1 MALNIKRPNGTE
13 DVTGKN
19 IRKWHTVERT
29 ARDAAAEFGFHE
41 IRIPTFENTELFQRS
56 VGETTDVVQKE
67 MYSVIAKETKFTLRP
82 EGTAGTIR
90 AMLQNGL
97 LNEALPQKAF
107 YILSC
112 FRHERPQA
120 GRLREF
126 HQFGVEMA
134 GSKLPSADADVI
146 LLAHTIISQLGI
158 KNVELKINSIG
169 CPKCRA
175 EYHKALKAYFEK
187 TESAG
192 AYLIAEEYVRK
203 IANFAENGRI
213 STPDAYKNAK
223 NGSRLPAFIEKNNAR
238 AGYTV
243 CDHQS
248 IFIRDGAHLN
258 PYEKLAILATYTA
271 DVSFPSFAAEVQY
284 HACFL
289 TAPARIPVPFL
300 GHSIYDSAI
309 RADMT
314 IDDCELEGP
323 APFHNLK
330 SHWVRR
336 QEQCHPEYANL

>member
-1 MALNIKRPNGTE
+1 MANELMPSIFRELDLPAVHTGDGFWMSRKSIADILLEQDIRTFPNDQGQLRECGLFFDDWHLYAIEDGCWIYSLVKLREQEHDREEGRIGDGDTPGVTVSFISFRP
-13 DVTGKN
+13 D
-19 IRKWHTVERT
+19 ILIQCL
-29 ARDAAAEFGFHE
+29 AE
-41 IRIPTFENTELFQRS
+41 PTMENR
-56 VGETTDVVQKE
+56 
-67 MYSVIAKETKFTLRP
+67 
-82 EGTAGTIR
+82 R
-90 AMLQNGL
+90 AMNREI
-97 LNEALPQKAF
+97 NRVV
-107 YILSC
+107 S
-112 FRHERPQA
+112 
-120 GRLREF
+120 LRGQ
-126 HQFGVEMA
+126 HHH
-134 GSKLPSADADVI
+134 P
-146 LLAHTIISQLGI
+146 
-158 KNVELKINSIG
+158 
-169 CPKCRA
+169 
-175 EYHKALKAYFEK
+175 ALKAYFEK

-192 AYLIAEEYVRK
+192 AYLIAEEYVQK
-203 IANFAENGRI
+203 IAHFAENGRI

-223 NGSRLPAFIEKNNAR
+223 KGSRLPAFIEKNNAR

>member
-1 MALNIKRPNGTE
+1 MHCRLPLKLREQEHDREEGRIGDGDTPG
-13 DVTGKN
+13 VTVSFISFQKD
-19 IRKWHTVERT
+19 ILIQCL
-29 ARDAAAEFGFHE
+29 AE
-41 IRIPTFENTELFQRS
+41 PTMENR
-56 VGETTDVVQKE
+56 
-67 MYSVIAKETKFTLRP
+67 
-82 EGTAGTIR
+82 R
-90 AMLQNGL
+90 AMNREI
-97 LNEALPQKAF
+97 NRVV
-107 YILSC
+107 S
-112 FRHERPQA
+112 
-120 GRLREF
+120 LRGQ
-126 HQFGVEMA
+126 HHH
-134 GSKLPSADADVI
+134 P
-146 LLAHTIISQLGI
+146 
-158 KNVELKINSIG
+158 
-169 CPKCRA
+169 
-175 EYHKALKAYFEK
+175 ALKAYFEK

-203 IANFAENGRI
+203 IAHFAENGRI

-223 NGSRLPAFIEKNNAR
+223 KGSRLPAFIEKNNAR

-314 IDDCELEGP
+314 IDDCELEGL

>member
-1 MALNIKRPNGTE
+1 MTNEQIPPKFRELDLPSVHTGDGFWMSRKSIAEILLEKDIRTFPNDRG
-13 DVTGKN
+13 
-19 IRKWHTVERT
+19 
-29 ARDAAAEFGFHE
+29 E
-41 IRIPTFENTELFQRS
+41 IRECGLFFDDWHLYAIEDGGWVYSLVKLREQEHDREEGRIGDGDTPGVTVSFISFRPDILIQCLAEPTMENR
-56 VGETTDVVQKE
+56 
-67 MYSVIAKETKFTLRP
+67 
-82 EGTAGTIR
+82 R
-90 AMLQNGL
+90 AMNREI
-97 LNEALPQKAF
+97 NRVV
-107 YILSC
+107 S
-112 FRHERPQA
+112 
-120 GRLREF
+120 LRGQ
-126 HQFGVEMA
+126 HHH
-134 GSKLPSADADVI
+134 P
-146 LLAHTIISQLGI
+146 
-158 KNVELKINSIG
+158 
-169 CPKCRA
+169 
-175 EYHKALKAYFEK
+175 ALKAYFEK

-223 NGSRLPAFIEKNNAR
+223 KGSRLPAFIEKNNAR

>member
-1 MALNIKRPNGTE
+1 MTNEQIPPKFRELDLPS
-13 DVTGKN
+13 VHTGDGFWMS
-19 IRKWHTVERT
+19 RKSIADILLEK
-29 ARDAAAEFGFHE
+29 E
-41 IRIPTFENTELFQRS
+41 IRTFPNDRGEAGEGGVLGDDWHLEAVEEGGGVCGLVKLREQEHDREEGRIGDGDTPGVTVSFISFRPDILIQCLAEPTMENR
-56 VGETTDVVQKE
+56 
-67 MYSVIAKETKFTLRP
+67 
-82 EGTAGTIR
+82 R
-90 AMLQNGL
+90 AMNREI
-97 LNEALPQKAF
+97 NRVV
-107 YILSC
+107 S
-112 FRHERPQA
+112 
-120 GRLREF
+120 LRGQ
-126 HQFGVEMA
+126 HHH
-134 GSKLPSADADVI
+134 P
-146 LLAHTIISQLGI
+146 
-158 KNVELKINSIG
+158 
-169 CPKCRA
+169 
-175 EYHKALKAYFEK
+175 ALKAYFEK

-223 NGSRLPAFIEKNNAR
+223 KGSRLPTFIEKNNAR

-271 DVSFPSFAAEVQY
+271 DVSFSSFAAEVQY

-314 IDDCELEGP
+314 IDDCELDGP
-323 APFHNLK
+323 APSHNLK
-330 SHWVRR
+330 RHWARR

>member
-1 MALNIKRPNGTE
+1 MTNEQIPPKFRELDLPSVHTGDGFWMSRKSIADILLERDIRTFPNDQGQLRECGLFFDDWHLYAIEDGSWIYSLVKLREQEHDREEGRIGDGDTPGVTVSFISFRP
-13 DVTGKN
+13 D
-19 IRKWHTVERT
+19 ILIQCL
-29 ARDAAAEFGFHE
+29 AEP
-41 IRIPTFENTELFQRS
+41 IMENR
-56 VGETTDVVQKE
+56 
-67 MYSVIAKETKFTLRP
+67 
-82 EGTAGTIR
+82 R
-90 AMLQNGL
+90 AMNREI
-97 LNEALPQKAF
+97 NRVV
-107 YILSC
+107 S
-112 FRHERPQA
+112 
-120 GRLREF
+120 LRGQ
-126 HQFGVEMA
+126 HHH
-134 GSKLPSADADVI
+134 P
-146 LLAHTIISQLGI
+146 
-158 KNVELKINSIG
+158 
-169 CPKCRA
+169 
-175 EYHKALKAYFEK
+175 ALKAYFEK

-213 STPDAYKNAK
+213 STPDSYKNAK
-223 NGSRLPAFIEKNNAR
+223 KGSRLPAFIEKNNVR

-243 CDHQS
+243 CDHRS